1 MARKKKEP
9 ELKKNIDTAHV
20 EGLRAEVLRAT
31 WTTGMSGASA
41 SRRRFRNGFMG
52 PPWMKTVPERDD
64 PPRHGLIV
72 VI

>member
-1 MARKKKEP
+1 LAFRKIAAAIRTLPMDAAR
-9 ELKKNIDTAHV
+9 ISATCTA
-20 EGLRAEVLRAT
+20 
-31 WTTGMSGASA
+31 GMSGASA

-72 VI
+72 KILRF